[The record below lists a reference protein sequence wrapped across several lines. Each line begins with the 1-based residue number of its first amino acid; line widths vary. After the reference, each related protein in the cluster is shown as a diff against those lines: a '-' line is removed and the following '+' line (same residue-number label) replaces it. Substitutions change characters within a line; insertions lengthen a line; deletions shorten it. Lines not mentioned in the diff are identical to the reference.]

1 MDALRETEA
10 RVAQLVAQL
19 SATPR
24 VGERAEE
31 LVRLLMRLYGAGL
44 ARITEVLP
52 PDTVARLAADDLVGS
67 LLILHDL
74 HPCSTAE
81 RIGKALDQARH
92 RLAMHAA
99 DLELL
104 GVEAGDEGDVVR
116 VLLRGERSGCPSSS
130 VAAEEVIERAVLTA
144 APEIAAV
151 RVQHPPREPHL
162 LQILPGPPRED
173 PAAPRREA
181 RR

>member
-44 ARITEVLP
+44 ARITGVLP

-74 HPCSTAE
+74 HPSSTAE

-92 RLAMHAA
+92 RLATHAA

-104 GVEAGDEGDVVR
+104 GVEEGDEGDVVR
-116 VLLRGERSGCPSSS
+116 VLLREERSGCPSS
-130 VAAEEVIERAVLTA
+130 VAEEVIERAVLTA

-151 RVQHPPREPHL
+151 RVQRPPREPDL

>member
-44 ARITEVLP
+44 DRITGMLP

-92 RLAMHAA
+92 RLATHAA

-104 GVEAGDEGDVVR
+104 AVEEGDEGDVVR
-116 VLLRGERSGCPSSS
+116 VLLREERSGCPSSS
-130 VAAEEVIERAVLTA
+130 VAEEVIERAVLTA

-151 RVQHPPREPHL
+151 RVQRPPREPDL